1 MRETYNMESYSSDAA
16 RREWRRILNKVDH
29 GERVEITRYG
39 EPLAV
44 VSPVGP
50 HIYLLQRTDTIGYDE
65 ADGFVVA
72 AESAEAAR
80 LQAAEDAGDEGGD
93 TWLMP
98 SLSTCDAVDPR
109 QSGVILRSFRAG

>member
-1 MRETYNMESYSSDAA
+1 MEQYTSEDA
-16 RREWRRILNKVDH
+16 RREWRRILDKIQR
-29 GERVEITRYG
+29 GERVGITRYG

-44 VSPVGP
+44 VAPVGP
-50 HIYLLQRTDTIGYDE
+50 NIYLLQRTDAIGYDE